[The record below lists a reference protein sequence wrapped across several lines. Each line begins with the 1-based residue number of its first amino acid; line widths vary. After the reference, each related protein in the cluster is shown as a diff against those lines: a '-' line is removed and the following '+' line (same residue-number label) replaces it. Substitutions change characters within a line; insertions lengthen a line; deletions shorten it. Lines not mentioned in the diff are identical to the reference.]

1 MKELWKR
8 FQIGAIAVSVCTLVL
23 GLVMLFFPEI
33 SWMTL
38 CIILGLVCVL
48 TGIYKLVRYFQ
59 LGFAGVFFRFDLG
72 TGILSCLAGLLLL
85 LRPQDALRLLPMA
98 AGIYILSGSVLDVQ
112 LAVEM
117 RRFRL
122 GSWLPSLLLALVNT
136 VLGFYL
142 LFDPYSGGSLL
153 MNIIGICLILGS
165 AQNLYIVLCIRHAVR
180 DAKGNRIV
188 DVEWEPID

>member
-8 FQIGAIAVSVCTLVL
+8 FQIGAIAVSVCTLIL

-48 TGIYKLVRYFQ
+48 TGVYKLARYFQ

-85 LRPQDALRLLPMA
+85 MRPQDALRLLPMA
-98 AGIYILSGSVLDVQ
+98 AGIYILFGSVLDVQ
-112 LAVEM
+112 VAVEM
-117 RRFRL
+117 RRFHL

-142 LFDPYSGGSLL
+142 LFDPYTGGSLL

-165 AQNLYIVLCIRHAVR
+165 VQNLYSVLCIRRAIR

-188 DVEWEPID
+188 DVEWEPLD